1 MVQRRWS
8 GQMGPG
14 ACMEGA
20 VRPSLMEIARGVS
33 LQESRYPCPVRLT
46 GRANRKCGHSLGIKI
61 DARSLTMRDRTPK
74 SSWMAIPIGFEP
86 TTYSSANCRSI
97 QLSYGIMDDY
107 TSLYAVDYSTRQ
119 SIVNSFAWY
128 RTMTFPRVSRT
139 NATLAVAF
147 LQLAR

>member
-1 MVQRRWS
+1 
-8 GQMGPG
+8 
-14 ACMEGA
+14 MEGA
-20 VRPSLMEIARGVS
+20 VRPSLMEITRGVS

-46 GRANRKCGHSLGIKI
+46 GRADRKCGHSLGIKI

-107 TSLYAVDYSTRQ
+107 TSLYAVDYST
-119 SIVNSFAWY
+119 
-128 RTMTFPRVSRT
+128 
-139 NATLAVAF
+139 LAEHC
-147 LQLAR
+147 Q